1 MKSEL
6 FRIVSRIHLFVY
18 EASGGRIGSVYGGLR
33 FLILT
38 TTGVKSGK
46 KRRVPLAAVPF
57 GDEYLVVASFGGSS
71 MDPLWLLNIRN
82 DPFVDVRLGRIVTR
96 SKASIIESTDYRYK
110 DMWAKAVS
118 VYNGFNEYKKATTRN
133 IPIVLLHKAEI

>member
-1 MKSEL
+1 M
-6 FRIVSRIHLFVY
+6 
-18 EASGGRIGSVYGGLR
+18 
-33 FLILT
+33 
-38 TTGVKSGK
+38 KSGK

-57 GDEYLVVASFGGSS
+57 GEEYLVVASFGGSS

-118 VYNGFNEYKKATTRN
+118 VYNGFNEYKKATARN

>member
-1 MKSEL
+1 M
-6 FRIVSRIHLFVY
+6 
-18 EASGGRIGSVYGGLR
+18 
-33 FLILT
+33 
-38 TTGVKSGK
+38 
-46 KRRVPLAAVPF
+46 PF

-82 DPFVDVRLGRIVTR
+82 DPFVDVRLGRTVTR

>member
-6 FRIVSRIHLFVY
+6 IRIVSRIHLFVY